1 MALMILGVNNTDSWV
16 KETDSY
22 TVYDT
27 DYLHTAEVQ
36 GRDIIAMVK
45 AKESVFLNVFPVHVD
60 GKLSCG
66 IARQSVRFEDFI
78 KLGIGLNS
86 EGGRMSHTSKSGI
99 CTKLVFDKPFTLKRV
114 VVTDKI
120 NKNSKLTLEIQE
132 TADKDIFAV
141 VFNGVPVVFL
151 KSNRVK
157 QNIESD
163 EALPVYRFEMIG
175 VWLEHDD
182 TALTCLFRFGEARG
196 VVDGGVLENIKFTVN
211 RETGKLINADIS
223 EFNST
228 HGLKISKFQVLPA
241 DEVNIARYIA

>member
-36 GRDIIAMVK
+36 GRDIIAMVRN
-45 AKESVFLNVFPVHVD
+45 KENSFLNVFPVHVG

-78 KLGIGLNS
+78 KLGIGLNT

-99 CTKLVFDKPFTLKRV
+99 CTKLVFDKPFTLKRAV
-114 VVTDKI
+114 ITDKTS
-120 NKNSKLTLEIQE
+120 KNSKLTLEIQE
-132 TADKDIFAV
+132 TADNNTFAV
-141 VFNGVPVVFL
+141 MLNGVPVVFL
-151 KSNRVK
+151 KSKRVK

-163 EALPVYRFEMIG
+163 DIPPVYRFEMIG
-175 VWLEHDD
+175 VWLENED

-196 VVDGGVLENIKFTVN
+196 VVDGGVLENIKFTLN
-211 RETGKLINADIS
+211 RETGELIGADIS

-228 HGLKISKFQVLPA
+228 HGLEISKFQVLPA
-241 DEVNIARYIA
+241 DEVSISRYIA